1 VGQDETDDLIFPLTA
16 GDVAALASD
25 LPQHQDSSQ
34 LCLHI

>member
-1 VGQDETDDLIFPLTA
+1 MGKCEGDDLILTSAA

-34 LCLHI
+34 LCLHV